1 MRLIKPM
8 PLADPGEPDSRS
20 AMRYLLWLL
29 RVQAPHLLLAGVF
42 GTAWMGCIGALP
54 GAIGYGIDLGVS
66 AKDTS
71 AVLLWSGIIVA
82 LAITMGVMA
91 VIRHRLAVYNFLNGA
106 YRTVQVTTRHTTR
119 VGAALPRRIATGE
132 VVSVGSTDP
141 AAIGMALDVIGRT
154 IGSIVTFVAV
164 AVVLLNISPMLGTV
178 ILIGLPLQGLVVG
191 PLLKP
196 LQNREHAYRE
206 EQGKLTS
213 RANDIVTGLRVLR
226 GIGGEELFAE
236 RYRQKSQEVK
246 RFGFRVAA
254 AGALMKGLQVL
265 LPGSLLV
272 AVTWI
277 GAHLTASGRIS
288 AGELVA
294 VFGYTAFLM
303 MPMSVFLETARKYTA
318 AHAAARRVVALL
330 NVEPAVSDA
339 PDAITVDSIARLHD
353 PRSGLQPE
361 PGLLTAVAC
370 TDTAEG
376 VRIVDRIARYVD
388 SDATADEQRLDGIRL
403 DDIRRLVMVCD
414 NDAYFF
420 AGRLRDQLDPHGSGA
435 DDRLQPAVHTA
446 VAHDAVDGLG
456 GFDGYLDAEARNI
469 SGGQRQRLRLV
480 RALLAAPENL
490 YLIEPTSAVD
500 AHTEALIAQ
509 RLRDYRKGRTTVV
522 LTTSPLM
529 LEQADRVLFVDDG
542 TVQDGGSHRELMTTN
557 TDYRVLISRDSEGA
571 DAEGVPA

>member
-1 MRLIKPM
+1 M
-8 PLADPGEPDSRS
+8 
-20 AMRYLLWLL
+20 
-29 RVQAPHLLLAGVF
+29 
-42 GTAWMGCIGALP
+42 
-54 GAIGYGIDLGVS
+54 
-66 AKDTS
+66 
-71 AVLLWSGIIVA
+71 
-82 LAITMGVMA
+82 
-91 VIRHRLAVYNFLNGA
+91 
-106 YRTVQVTTRHTTR
+106 
-119 VGAALPRRIATGE
+119 
-132 VVSVGSTDP
+132 
-141 AAIGMALDVIGRT
+141 
-154 IGSIVTFVAV
+154 
-164 AVVLLNISPMLGTV
+164 
-178 ILIGLPLQGLVVG
+178 
-191 PLLKP
+191 
-196 LQNREHAYRE
+196 
-206 EQGKLTS
+206 TS

-339 PDAITVDSIARLHD
+339 PDAITVDGIARLHD

-376 VRIVDRIARYVD
+376 VRIVDRLARYVD
-388 SDATADEQRLDGIRL
+388 SDATADEQRLDDIRL
-403 DDIRRLVMVCD
+403 DDVRRLVMVCD

-420 AGRLRDQLDPHGSGA
+420 AGRLRDQLDPHGSGT
-435 DDRLQPAVHTA
+435 DDRLQPAVRTA

-456 GFDGYLDAEARNI
+456 GFDGHLDAEARNI

-480 RALLAAPENL
+480 RALLADPENL

-509 RLRDYRKGRTTVV
+509 RLREHRKGRTTVV

-529 LEQADRVLFVDDG
+529 LEQADQVLFVDDG
-542 TVQDGGSHRELMTTN
+542 KAQDGGSHRELMTTN
-557 TDYRVLISRDSEGA
+557 TDYRALISRDSEA
-571 DAEGVPA
+571 VDAEEVPA